1 MSCVFFSFLFLVC
14 VLKFR
19 GFIFLFRVCVF
30 LSSLK
35 KCKIS
40 SYFIFSS
47 APAARMAMTRRVRP
61 LVSLNPYQGNW
72 TIKVSVTSKGNMRN
86 YKNARGDGCVFN
98 VELTDED
105 VRIVV
110 YLFWN
115 VNVVLLVMCG
125 G

>member
-1 MSCVFFSFLFLVC
+1 
-14 VLKFR
+14 
-19 GFIFLFRVCVF
+19 
-30 LSSLK
+30 
-35 KCKIS
+35 
-40 SYFIFSS
+40 
-47 APAARMAMTRRVRP
+47 
-61 LVSLNPYQGNW
+61 
-72 TIKVSVTSKGNMRN
+72 MRN